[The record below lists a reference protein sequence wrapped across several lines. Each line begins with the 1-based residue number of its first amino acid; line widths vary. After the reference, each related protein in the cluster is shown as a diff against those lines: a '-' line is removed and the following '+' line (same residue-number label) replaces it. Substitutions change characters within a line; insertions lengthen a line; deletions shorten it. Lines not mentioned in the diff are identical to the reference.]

1 VYEGSSYV
9 LVKLNS
15 IVILKKLSKS
25 YYDLHA
31 ILILIVSSGLT
42 SEMGNLQLSLINNP
56 TDSRYLRIYG
66 NIMAK
71 ITVVFSFLVLFSSCS
86 IPVLSVNGQ
95 TYFPSN
101 TIQQSS
107 NIFSPFF
114 PISRQ
119 SISPWFPSLPAISC
133 GAGIFSFTI
142 EGLPDKG
149 VNIPI
154 NDEELMALQIELDK
168 DHRGSIWTTSN
179 DVSGKIFVGKNNIK
193 TNQGDDFD
201 VKNLFNNCRTL
212 VFSSTGD
219 AKIKTPLPAT
229 PTSDRVD
236 TVILPTPFTGNN
248 INQFPANN
256 YICPTGYYRNSQGYC
271 VPLLQ

>member
-1 VYEGSSYV
+1 
-9 LVKLNS
+9 
-15 IVILKKLSKS
+15 LKKLSKS

-42 SEMGNLQLSLINNP
+42 SEMGILQLSLINIP

-66 NIMAK
+66 NVVVK
-71 ITVVFSFLVLFSSCS
+71 ITIVFSFLVLFSSCS

-95 TYFPSN
+95 TYYPSYN
-101 TIQQSS
+101 TQQSS
-107 NIFSPFF
+107 NVFSSFY
-114 PISRQ
+114 PISSR

-149 VNIPI
+149 LNIPI
-154 NDEELMALQIELDK
+154 NDEEMMALQIELDK
-168 DHRGSIWTTSN
+168 DNRGLFWTTSN

-212 VFSSTGD
+212 QFSSSGD
-219 AKIKTPLPAT
+219 VEIKTPLPAT

-248 INQFPANN
+248 INPLQTNN